1 MHSRLLLCALNKRM
15 LPTEITPFYILFLV
29 VAVTLVI
36 QLGYFFLTYSR
47 LAFFKPRPPELH
59 DWPSVSVVICARN
72 EEENLRNNLPLI
84 LNQHYPDFEVV
95 VVNDCSYDGS
105 ADLLKALAQ
114 EFPKLSVTEIKE
126 VDGREHFKKFA
137 QTMGIKRAKNE
148 YLVFTDADCS
158 PTSEN
163 WLMYMVSSY
172 KKDTEIVLGYSP
184 FEKQNSLV
192 NWIIRFD
199 AFFIAI
205 QYLSMAI
212 KKNAYMGVGRNLSY
226 KRSMFFA
233 NKGFASHMHLMGGDD
248 DLFVNENAT
257 KTNVAICI
265 HREAHTLSKTKKT
278 WKEWFW
284 QKKRHHLTAR
294 YYKAKHQ
301 SALALYP
308 FSFYLFYL
316 SIILSIVF
324 QYEVLIF
331 VCAFGIRA
339 LFQMLTLHL
348 CGLKLNEKTLGMV
361 SPLLELIHRLF
372 VYPVYL
378 TSTIFMR
385 KRLWK

>member
-1 MHSRLLLCALNKRM
+1 MI
-15 LPTEITPFYILFLV
+15 PTEITPLFILFLV
-29 VAVTLVI
+29 ATITLII
-36 QLGYFFLTYSR
+36 QLGYFFFTYSK
-47 LAFFKPRPPELH
+47 LAFFKPSPPELL

-72 EEENLRNNLPLI
+72 EEENLKNHLPLL

-105 ADLLKALAQ
+105 ADLLKSLELQ
-114 EFPKLSVTEIKE
+114 YPQLSVTEIKD

-137 QTMGIKRAKNE
+137 QTMGIKKAKHE
-148 YLVFTDADCS
+148 YLVFTDADCR
-158 PTSEN
+158 PNSEN
-163 WLMYMVSSY
+163 WLMYMISSY

-184 FEKQNSLV
+184 FEKNTGLI

-226 KRSMFFA
+226 KKSMFFA

-257 KTNVAICI
+257 KTNISICI
-265 HREAHTLSKTKKT
+265 HPEAHTISTPKKT
-278 WKEWFW
+278 WKDWFW

-301 SALALYP
+301 SALAIYP

-316 SIILSIVF
+316 SIILAIVF

-331 VCAFGIRA
+331 VSAFGIRA

>member
-1 MHSRLLLCALNKRM
+1 MPAV
-15 LPTEITPFYILFLV
+15 LV
-29 VAVTLVI
+29 
-36 QLGYFFLTYSR
+36 QDYKS
-47 LAFFKPRPPELH
+47 
-59 DWPSVSVVICARN
+59 S
-72 EEENLRNNLPLI
+72 
-84 LNQHYPDFEVV
+84 FEVV
-95 VVNDCSYDGS
+95 LVNDNSTDDTKYLID
-105 ADLLKALAQ
+105 
-114 EFPKLSVTEIKE
+114 E
-126 VDGREHFKKFA
+126 FKKAFKNINHVLLTQEA
-137 QTMGIKRAKNE
+137 KMIAGKKFPLSMGIKSAKYE
-148 YLVFTDADCS
+148 IVLLTDADCV
-158 PTSEN
+158 PATEH
-163 WLMYMVSSY
+163 WI
-172 KKDTEIVLGYSP
+172 KKMQAAYTDNIEIVLGYGAYRKKP
-184 FEKQNSLV
+184 GFLNKL
-192 NWIIRFD
+192 IRFETFHT
-199 AFFIAI
+199 AL
-205 QYLSMAI
+205 QYLTYALSG
-212 KKNAYMGVGRNLSY
+212 NPYMGVGRNLSY

-265 HREAHTLSKTKKT
+265 HREAHTLSKPKKT